1 MEYIDLPIEDP
12 YLSQDL
18 TIYRDGFAFT
28 SICNPTRVLNAIILR
43 SPGQAD
49 CQAPKVG
56 FSTRTLDEHI
66 ALIRQHQ
73 LKRALVIA
81 EDLHFLREC
90 PSLQMLEVIPAKT
103 STKDFDYSPLYDM
116 PNLIAVN
123 CCTQVGDP
131 YAKRPQYTTLDY
143 SRLPRLQDVCI
154 SGKGHCS
161 LAALESLRSIQLI
174 GSDEQDLSNI
184 LGSKQLDSIY
194 LLQSKA
200 HTLQGLE
207 KTRSL
212 RCASF
217 QHCRGLH
224 DIDALQS
231 AADTLTCLQ
240 ISGCPKIQD
249 FSVLNRL
256 HSLEYLA
263 LFGSNALPNLDFIGN
278 MPNLKT
284 FLFSME
290 VLSGDLRPCLGL
302 SYVYSERNRR
312 YYNVKEQDLP
322 KNRFYQGLDGIE
334 PWRQHL

>member
-1 MEYIDLPIEDP
+1 M
-12 YLSQDL
+12 
-18 TIYRDGFAFT
+18 
-28 SICNPTRVLNAIILR
+28 
-43 SPGQAD
+43 
-49 CQAPKVG
+49 
-56 FSTRTLDEHI
+56 
-66 ALIRQHQ
+66 
-73 LKRALVIA
+73 
-81 EDLHFLREC
+81 
-90 PSLQMLEVIPAKT
+90 
-103 STKDFDYSPLYDM
+103 
-116 PNLIAVN
+116 
-123 CCTQVGDP
+123 
-131 YAKRPQYTTLDY
+131 
-143 SRLPRLQDVCI
+143 CI
-154 SGKGHCS
+154 SAKGHCS

-240 ISGCPKIQD
+240 ISSCPKIQD

-256 HSLEYLA
+256 HNLEYLA

-290 VLSGDLRPCLGL
+290 VLIGDLRPCLGL